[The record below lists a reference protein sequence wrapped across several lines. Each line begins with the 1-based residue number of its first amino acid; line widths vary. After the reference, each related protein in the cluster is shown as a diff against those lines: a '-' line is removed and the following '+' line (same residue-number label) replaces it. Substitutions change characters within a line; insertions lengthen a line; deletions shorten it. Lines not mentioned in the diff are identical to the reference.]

1 MKIVHICGGE
11 LEVHVYDI
19 DDKPLN
25 LFFVC
30 KRCGLRFDESEL
42 NEESLVI
49 DKTVG
54 G

>member
-19 DDKPLN
+19 EENPLQ
-25 LFFVC
+25 LFFIC
-30 KRCGLRFDESEL
+30 KRCGLRFDETEM
-42 NEESLVI
+42 NKEVMVTDRTI
-49 DKTVG
+49 G